1 MEKIS
6 VASIGKWHSFC
17 DNLAK
22 YLLLQVVVLLNI
34 VIFLVGLIVLSWS
47 ADRFVYGAS
56 ALAKNIGISPMMI
69 GLTIVAM
76 GSSAPEIVVSAIAS
90 ANGNMNTA
98 VGNALGSNITNIALV
113 LGVTALV
120 KPLLVSSTTLKREL
134 PALLIISLI
143 AIGFMFDGELKS
155 YEGII
160 LLGLFIFVLAM
171 MAWLS
176 LQVDKEDPLVAET
189 ADEIPKD
196 VSNTSALIWIGV
208 GLVILPLSAHFLV
221 NSAVEIARYMGISDL
236 VIGLTIIA
244 FGTSL
249 PELAASIAGV
259 LKGEDDLALGNI
271 IGSNIFNLLAVLG
284 MPGLIAPGILDP
296 DVYNR
301 DMYVMLGL
309 TLLLFLFS
317 FDLIGKR
324 TISRTN
330 GFILL
335 ACFIGYQFW
344 LFG

>member
-1 MEKIS
+1 M
-6 VASIGKWHSFC
+6 
-17 DNLAK
+17 
-22 YLLLQVVVLLNI
+22 LLNI
-34 VIFLVGLIVLSWS
+34 VIFIVGLVVLSWS

-90 ANGNMNTA
+90 VNGNMNTA
-98 VGNALGSNITNIALV
+98 VGNALGSNITNVALV
-113 LGVTALV
+113 LGITALV
-120 KPLLVSSTTLKREL
+120 KPLIVSSTTLKREL

-143 AIGFMFDGELKS
+143 AIGFLFDGELKS

-189 ADEIPKD
+189 ADEIPKG
-196 VSNTSALIWIGV
+196 VSNTAALIWIGV

-236 VIGLTIIA
+236 IIGLTVIA
-244 FGTSL
+244 LGTSL
-249 PELAASIAGV
+249 PELAASVAGV

-284 MPGLIAPGILDP
+284 MPGLIAPGLLDP

-324 TISRTN
+324 TISRAN
-330 GFILL
+330 GLILL
-335 ACFIGYQFW
+335 SCFIGYQFW

>member
-1 MEKIS
+1 M
-6 VASIGKWHSFC
+6 
-17 DNLAK
+17 
-22 YLLLQVVVLLNI
+22 LLNI

-113 LGVTALV
+113 LGITALV

-189 ADEIPKD
+189 ADEIPKG

-249 PELAASIAGV
+249 PELAASVAGV

-284 MPGLIAPGILDP
+284 MPGLIAPGILNP

>member
-1 MEKIS
+1 M
-6 VASIGKWHSFC
+6 
-17 DNLAK
+17 
-22 YLLLQVVVLLNI
+22 LLNI
-34 VIFLVGLIVLSWS
+34 VIFLIGLIVLSWS

-113 LGVTALV
+113 LGITALV

-189 ADEIPKD
+189 ADEIPKG

-208 GLVILPLSAHFLV
+208 GLVVLPLSAHFLV

-249 PELAASIAGV
+249 PELAASVAGV

-284 MPGLIAPGILDP
+284 MPGLIAPGLLDP

>member
-1 MEKIS
+1 M
-6 VASIGKWHSFC
+6 
-17 DNLAK
+17 
-22 YLLLQVVVLLNI
+22 LLNI

-113 LGVTALV
+113 LGITALV

-189 ADEIPKD
+189 ADEIPKG

-208 GLVILPLSAHFLV
+208 GLVVLPLSAHFLV

-249 PELAASIAGV
+249 PELAASVAGV

-284 MPGLIAPGILDP
+284 MPGLIAPGLLDP

-335 ACFIGYQFW
+335 ACFIGYQYW

>member
-1 MEKIS
+1 M
-6 VASIGKWHSFC
+6 
-17 DNLAK
+17 
-22 YLLLQVVVLLNI
+22 LLNI

-113 LGVTALV
+113 LGITALV

-189 ADEIPKD
+189 ADEIPKG

-249 PELAASIAGV
+249 PELAASVAGV

-284 MPGLIAPGILDP
+284 MPGLIAPGILT
-296 DVYNR
+296 
-301 DMYVMLGL
+301 L
-309 TLLLFLFS
+309 TFTTE
-317 FDLIGKR
+317 IC
-324 TISRTN
+324 T
-330 GFILL
+330 
-335 ACFIGYQFW
+335 
-344 LFG
+344 

>member
-1 MEKIS
+1 
-6 VASIGKWHSFC
+6 
-17 DNLAK
+17 
-22 YLLLQVVVLLNI
+22 VLLNI
-34 VIFLVGLIVLSWS
+34 VIFIVGLVILSWS

-98 VGNALGSNITNIALV
+98 VGNALGSNITNVALV
-113 LGVTALV
+113 LGITALV
-120 KPLLVSSTTLKREL
+120 KPLIVSSTTLKREL

-221 NSAVEIARYMGISDL
+221 NSAVEIARYLGISDL

-249 PELAASIAGV
+249 PELAASIASV

-284 MPGLIAPGILDP
+284 MPGLIAPGLLDP

-324 TISRTN
+324 TISRPN
-330 GFILL
+330 GFLLL

>member
-1 MEKIS
+1 M
-6 VASIGKWHSFC
+6 
-17 DNLAK
+17 
-22 YLLLQVVVLLNI
+22 LLNI

-113 LGVTALV
+113 LGITALV

-134 PALLIISLI
+134 PALLIIISLI

-189 ADEIPKD
+189 ADEIPKG

-208 GLVILPLSAHFLV
+208 GLVVLPLSAHFLV

-249 PELAASIAGV
+249 PELAASVAGV

-284 MPGLIAPGILDP
+284 MPGLIAPGLLDP

>member
-1 MEKIS
+1 M
-6 VASIGKWHSFC
+6 
-17 DNLAK
+17 
-22 YLLLQVVVLLNI
+22 LLNI

-113 LGVTALV
+113 LGITALV

-176 LQVDKEDPLVAET
+176 LQVDKEDPLIAET
-189 ADEIPKD
+189 ADEIPKG

-208 GLVILPLSAHFLV
+208 GLVVLPLSAHFLV

-236 VIGLTIIA
+236 IIGLTIIA

>member
-1 MEKIS
+1 M
-6 VASIGKWHSFC
+6 
-17 DNLAK
+17 
-22 YLLLQVVVLLNI
+22 LLNV

-56 ALAKNIGISPMMI
+56 ALAKNIGIAPMMI

-90 ANGNMNTA
+90 VNGNMNTA

-113 LGVTALV
+113 LGITALV
-120 KPLLVSSTTLKREL
+120 KPLLVASSTLKREL
-134 PALLIISLI
+134 PALLLI
-143 AIGFMFDGELKS
+143 TFVAIGCLYDGELAY

-160 LLGLFIFVLAM
+160 LFSLFIIVLVLM
-171 MAWLS
+171 GWLS
-176 LQVDKEDPLVAET
+176 LKVDKEDPLVAET
-189 ADEIPKD
+189 ADEIPSD
-196 VSNTSALIWIGV
+196 VPTSSAILWIIV
-208 GLVILPLSAHFLV
+208 GLVLLPLSAHFLV
-221 NSAVEIARYMGISDL
+221 GSAVEIAKYLGMSDL

-244 FGTSL
+244 LGTSL

-284 MPGLIAPGILDP
+284 MPGLISPGPLDP

-301 DMYVMLGL
+301 DMLVMLGL

-317 FDLIGKR
+317 FTLMGNR
-324 TISRTN
+324 RISRRN
-330 GFILL
+330 GGLL
-335 ACFIGYQFW
+335 IACFIGYQFW
-344 LFG
+344 LFA

>member
-1 MEKIS
+1 M
-6 VASIGKWHSFC
+6 
-17 DNLAK
+17 
-22 YLLLQVVVLLNI
+22 LLNI

-143 AIGFMFDGELKS
+143 ALGFMFDGELKS

-189 ADEIPKD
+189 ADEIPKG

-208 GLVILPLSAHFLV
+208 GLVVLPLSAHFLV

-249 PELAASIAGV
+249 PELAASVAGV

-284 MPGLIAPGILDP
+284 MPGLIAPGLLDP

-335 ACFIGYQFW
+335 ACFIGYQYW